1 MQDNKQYEILR
12 KMRTKTAF
20 TFSLG
25 KSFFFFFFF
34 IAGADIDSSPNQCK
48 VNFRGNP
55 HLKTKRGKQK
65 HANEIPE

>member
-1 MQDNKQYEILR
+1 
-12 KMRTKTAF
+12 MRTKAAF

-25 KSFFFFFFF
+25 KSFFFFL
-34 IAGADIDSSPNQCK
+34 IAGTDFDSLPNQCK

-65 HANEIPE
+65 HASEIPE

>member
-1 MQDNKQYEILR
+1 MQDNKQYEILL

-25 KSFFFFFFF
+25 KNFFF
-34 IAGADIDSSPNQCK
+34 IAGIDFDSSSNQCK

-65 HANEIPE
+65 HANDIPE